1 MKTLFVTLI
10 TSLLFHAAAISQ
22 SSEVLTNKSITS
34 LTSAGMSKKV
44 ILSKIQ
50 SSKCN
55 FTTDT
60 DALIALKKSG
70 VDQDVI
76 DAMVDKMSGTTTK
89 TETTTTTK
97 EDDSKSTTTTT
108 SSDVTVD
115 AGIIAELKKQGS
127 GIYYVDDKNTL
138 TEVEPTVFSQ
148 QKSGSNYWASYWTW
162 GFAKSK
168 KVMSVS
174 GGSANIQFKK
184 ARPTFYFYFDPE
196 NKSLNSQAQGWMAS
210 ATSPNEFLMIKFNTK
225 VKNAR
230 AVTTA
235 SSNAYESAAG
245 IDDEFKHE
253 FKFKKVEKGIYQ
265 VYFEE
270 DLESGEYGFMYAG
283 ASATN
288 GVSSPK
294 VYDYGVKSK

>member
-10 TSLLFHAAAISQ
+10 ASLLLHTAAISQ
-22 SSEVLTNKSITS
+22 SSEILTNKSIVS
-34 LTSAGMSKKV
+34 LTTAGMSKKV

-60 DALIALKKSG
+60 ESLIALKKSG
-70 VDQDVI
+70 VEQDVI
-76 DAMVDKMSGTTTK
+76 DAMVDKMSEAATK
-89 TETTTTTK
+89 TETTATTK
-97 EDDSKSTTTTT
+97 EDDSKSAASTS
-108 SSDVTVD
+108 SSDVSVD
-115 AGIIAELKKQGS
+115 ASIIAELKKQGS

-148 QKSGSNYWASYWTW
+148 QKSGSNYWASYWSW

-174 GGSANIQFKK
+174 GGSANIQFNKTK
-184 ARPTFYFYFDPE
+184 PVFYFYFDPE
-196 NKSLNSQAQGWMAS
+196 NKSLNEQSQSWIAS
-210 ATSPNEFLMIKFNTK
+210 ASSPNEFLMIKFNTK

-235 SSNAYESAAG
+235 SQNSYESAAG
-245 IDDEFKHE
+245 IDDEFKRE

-265 VYFEE
+265 IYFES
-270 DLESGEYGFMYAG
+270 DLENGEYGFMYAG

-288 GVSSPK
+288 GVTSPK
-294 VYDYGVKSK
+294 VYDFGVKSK

>member
-10 TSLLFHAAAISQ
+10 MSLVFHAAAISQ

-60 DALIALKKSG
+60 ESLIALKKSG

-76 DAMVDKMSGTTTK
+76 DAMVEKMNSATTK
-89 TETTTTTK
+89 TETTTTTTK
-97 EDDSKSTTTTT
+97 EDDDSKTESAT
-108 SSDVTVD
+108 SEVSVD
-115 AGIIAELKKQGS
+115 ASILAELKKQGS
-127 GIYYVDDKNTL
+127 GIYYVDDNNAIS
-138 TEVEPTVFSQ
+138 EVEPTVFSQ
-148 QKSGSNYWASYWTW
+148 QKSGSNYWASYWSW

-174 GGSANIQFKK
+174 GGSANVQFKK
-184 ARPTFYFYFDPE
+184 PKPVFYFYFDPE
-196 NKSLNSQAQGWMAS
+196 NKSLNSQSQGWIAS

-235 SSNAYESAAG
+235 SSNAYESASG

-270 DLESGEYGFMYAG
+270 ELASGEYGFMYAG

-288 GVSSPK
+288 GVTSPK
-294 VYDYGVKSK
+294 VYDFGIKSK